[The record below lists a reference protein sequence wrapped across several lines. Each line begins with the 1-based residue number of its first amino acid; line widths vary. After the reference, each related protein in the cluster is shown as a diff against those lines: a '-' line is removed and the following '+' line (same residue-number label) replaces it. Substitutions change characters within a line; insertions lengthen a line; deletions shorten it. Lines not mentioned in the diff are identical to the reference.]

1 MAHDGG
7 PTDGPEHHRRPER
20 RPERQLSAAALAR
33 SAPLPDRTGLTA
45 QVVLLHAVLA
55 NAGNSRRAREAAD
68 TAHQAFDRS
77 MTRHFR
83 GDGLACRRGCSFCC
97 HAYVAV
103 SAPEALLVA
112 ATIRSWPRGQRDAAI
127 ASIRATDD
135 RTRGLAP
142 HQRNGPE
149 MPCPLLVD
157 GRCSAY
163 AVRPFSCRAE
173 VSMDAGACERLMNG
187 EAARRLAP
195 AFPHR
200 LKMMESTALAVA
212 AGRAGMRAGILEFNA
227 ALRIALDA
235 SDAEAR
241 WLRGEDV
248 FAAAAVHPTAR
259 EANDRASTTDSAG

>member
-7 PTDGPEHHRRPER
+7 PTGGPEQRRRPER
-20 RPERQLSAAALAR
+20 RSSATVLAR

-45 QVVLLHAVLA
+45 QVAVLHAVLA
-55 NAGNSRRAREAAD
+55 NARNSRRAREAAD
-68 TAHQAFDRS
+68 TAHGAFDRS
-77 MTRHFR
+77 MTRHFQ

-142 HQRNGPE
+142 HQRTGRE

-173 VSMDAGACERLMNG
+173 VSMDAGACERLMDG
-187 EAARRLAP
+187 EPARRLAP

-212 AGRAGMRAGILEFNA
+212 ATRAGVRAGILEFNA
-227 ALRIALDA
+227 ALRIAVDVM
-235 SDAEAR
+235 DAEAR

-259 EANDRASTTDSAG
+259 EANDQASTTDGAG

>member
-1 MAHDGG
+1 MANGG
-7 PTDGPEHHRRPER
+7 SQSDRAGQHRRPER
-20 RPERQLSAAALAR
+20 RRPAPGLAH
-33 SAPLPDRTGLTA
+33 SAPLPDRAGLTA
-45 QVVLLHAVLA
+45 QVALLHRMLS
-55 NAGNSRRAREAAD
+55 NAGNTRRARDAAD
-68 TAHQAFDRS
+68 TAHRAFDRS
-77 MTRHFR
+77 MARHFHAE
-83 GDGLACRRGCSFCC
+83 GLACRRGCSFCC

-103 SAPEALLVA
+103 SAAEALLVA
-112 ATIRSWPRGQRDAAI
+112 GAIRSWPRAQRDATVAR
-127 ASIRATDD
+127 IRATDD

-142 HQRNGPE
+142 HQRFGPE

-187 EAARRLAP
+187 EPARRLAP

-212 AGRAGMRAGILEFNA
+212 AGKAGLRAGILEFNA

-235 SDAEAR
+235 GDAEAR

-248 FAAAAVHPTAR
+248 FAAAAVHPTAQ
-259 EANDRASTTDSAG
+259 AAHDQASATDGVG